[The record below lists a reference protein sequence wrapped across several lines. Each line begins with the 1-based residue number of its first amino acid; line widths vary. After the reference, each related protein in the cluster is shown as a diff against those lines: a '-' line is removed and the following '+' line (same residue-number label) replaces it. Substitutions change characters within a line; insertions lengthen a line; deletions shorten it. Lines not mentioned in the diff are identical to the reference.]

1 MPWIGHDTFEKGMA
15 RVVTHNSAG
24 TMESRARTKGE
35 RLIAERR
42 IGPVTL
48 EDLRQRGNGDAHY

>member
-24 TMESRARTKGE
+24 TMESRARTKVE
-35 RLIAERR
+35 RLVAECR

-48 EDLRQRGNGDAHY
+48 EERLQRGNRDAHY

>member
-15 RVVTHNSAG
+15 RVVAHNSAG
-24 TMESRARTKGE
+24 TMESRAGTKVE
-35 RLIAERR
+35 RLVAKRR

-48 EDLRQRGNGDAHY
+48 EELRQRGNRDADY